1 MKGMAM
7 KTYVMCVILTF
18 VMSLSAAAK
27 LPQKINI
34 LLVDIGTI
42 DTVAKT
48 EKFLAATDK
57 AMIEAPPTPSAT
69 VNVIDPELQK
79 QAVRINWLTGMAEYY
94 KAKSEVEEENARRRK
109 VLEGLRNGIVGN
121 SNNRMIVLAKD
132 YLASGLEEYS
142 DFIAVVD
149 RSDASLQ
156 EVEKAI
162 ANKSSE
168 EVAPATLFLSVTM
181 GDLQCVKK
189 NLQVG
194 DAKVR
199 KVSYSRKATAKV
211 SDFNN
216 VRVFSCDVT
225 AKADQRKSD
234 AVDTSGDNDVI
245 VEQLIEDAMRQIA
258 KKVGEKFV
266 KTYSISVSIPKA
278 AKEEIEAD
286 AIEFEMDGEPVSAGE
301 PFKALSIEHTIT
313 AKLDD
318 AKFAVSPESV
328 RVGANKTKA
337 VFRIKTK

>member
-1 MKGMAM
+1 
-7 KTYVMCVILTF
+7 
-18 VMSLSAAAK
+18 
-27 LPQKINI
+27 
-34 LLVDIGTI
+34 
-42 DTVAKT
+42 
-48 EKFLAATDK
+48 
-57 AMIEAPPTPSAT
+57 
-69 VNVIDPELQK
+69 
-79 QAVRINWLTGMAEYY
+79 
-94 KAKSEVEEENARRRK
+94 
-109 VLEGLRNGIVGN
+109 
-121 SNNRMIVLAKD
+121 
-132 YLASGLEEYS
+132 
-142 DFIAVVD
+142 
-149 RSDASLQ
+149 
-156 EVEKAI
+156 
-162 ANKSSE
+162 
-168 EVAPATLFLSVTM
+168 M

-234 AVDTSGDNDVI
+234 AVDTSGDNEVI

-313 AKLDD
+313 AKLED